1 MKSQNI
7 NTKIQTNKK
16 VKKTDEIVKNQKQKI
31 KIAQDS

>member
-16 VKKTDEIVKNQKQKI
+16 MKKTDEIAKNQKQKI
-31 KIAQDS
+31 KIGQDS